1 MNYEL
6 PIYREAHK
14 LFEGMPSEH
23 WSVIWVL
30 ERYVNGAISQLDRI
44 RRTLDQGGGYNG
56 TWLLDQIGLD
66 VHSYFICWDKA
77 QNLLRQLVRVHP
89 NAELAKIWAEFE
101 PICRPFND
109 ARNHLEHIDERLAR
123 DPRNTG
129 AVQGDF
135 FVIAGER
142 FDVSQAGLKLL
153 TDMYE
158 EVINIITLRI
168 NGRQPSLEEYRQLD
182 FKPTIRRE
190 AMERRPRNP

>member
-1 MNYEL
+1 MNYKL
-6 PIYREAHK
+6 PVYREAHK
-14 LFEGMPSEH
+14 LFEGMPSEQ

-44 RRTLDQGGGYNG
+44 HRTLNEGWGYNG

-89 NAELAKIWAEFE
+89 NPELAKIWAEFE

-123 DPRNTG
+123 YPRNTG

-135 FVIAGER
+135 FVIAGDR
-142 FDVSQAGLKLL
+142 FDISQSWIE
-153 TDMYE
+153 T
-158 EVINIITLRI
+158 TH
-168 NGRQPSLEEYRQLD
+168 
-182 FKPTIRRE
+182 
-190 AMERRPRNP
+190 